1 MVGHWQPQNK
11 FLCMYRKLD
20 ELGEQVEDLDS
31 RTMDLIGNR
40 AKELNRDLEDILR
53 RLQTMDYINY
63 DKNKIDFLYEILEKA
78 MENEEHVE
86 IVLDRLRSLEK
97 IHKESPNIDSSIKTL
112 KARQELIDRA
122 FKSEDAEILK
132 TKKQFLD
139 AMNAIQVQLKE
150 VPMLQKNSERS

>member
-1 MVGHWQPQNK
+1 
-11 FLCMYRKLD
+11 
-20 ELGEQVEDLDS
+20 
-31 RTMDLIGNR
+31 MDLIGNR

-86 IVLDRLRSLEK
+86 IVLDRLKSLEK
-97 IHKESPNIDSSIKTL
+97 IHKESPNIEGSIKTL
-112 KARQELIDRA
+112 KARQALIDRA
-122 FKSEDAEILK
+122 FSSEDAEILK

-139 AMNAIQVQLKE
+139 AMQAIELQLKE
-150 VPMLQKNSERS
+150 VTMLQKSSEGS

>member
-1 MVGHWQPQNK
+1 M
-11 FLCMYRKLD
+11 
-20 ELGEQVEDLDS
+20 DS

-86 IVLDRLRSLEK
+86 IVLDRLKSLEK
-97 IHKESPNIDSSIKTL
+97 IHKESPNIEGSIKTL
-112 KARQELIDRA
+112 KARQALIDRA
-122 FKSEDAEILK
+122 FSSEDAEILK

-139 AMNAIQVQLKE
+139 AMQAIELQLKE
-150 VPMLQKNSERS
+150 VTMLQKSSEGS

>member
-1 MVGHWQPQNK
+1 M
-11 FLCMYRKLD
+11 
-20 ELGEQVEDLDS
+20 DS

-53 RLQTMDYINY
+53 RLQTIDYINY

-86 IVLDRLRSLEK
+86 IVLDRLKSLEK
-97 IHKESPNIDSSIKTL
+97 IHKESPNIEGSIKTL
-112 KARQELIDRA
+112 KARQALIDRA
-122 FKSEDAEILK
+122 FSSEDAEILK

-139 AMNAIQVQLKE
+139 AMQAIELQLKE
-150 VPMLQKNSERS
+150 VTMLQKSSEGS

>member
-1 MVGHWQPQNK
+1 
-11 FLCMYRKLD
+11 MYRKLD

-63 DKNKIDFLYEILEKA
+63 EKNKIDFLYEILEKA

-86 IVLDRLRSLEK
+86 IVLDRLKSLER
-97 IHKESPNIDSSIKTL
+97 IHKESPNIEGSIKTL
-112 KARQELIDRA
+112 KARQVLIDRA
-122 FKSEDAEILK
+122 FTNEDAEILK

-139 AMNAIQVQLKE
+139 AMHAIELQLKE
-150 VPMLQKNSERS
+150 VTMLQKSSEGN

>member
-1 MVGHWQPQNK
+1 
-11 FLCMYRKLD
+11 MYRKLD

-86 IVLDRLRSLEK
+86 IVLDRLKSLEK

-112 KARQELIDRA
+112 QDRQKLIDVA
-122 FKSEDAEILK
+122 FKNEDGEILK

-139 AMNAIQVQLKE
+139 AMNAIQLQLKE
-150 VPMLQKNSERS
+150 VTMLQKNAERS

>member
-1 MVGHWQPQNK
+1 
-11 FLCMYRKLD
+11 MYRKLD

-86 IVLDRLRSLEK
+86 IVLDRLKSLEK

-112 KARQELIDRA
+112 QDRQKLIDVA
-122 FKSEDAEILK
+122 FKNEDGEILK

-139 AMNAIQVQLKE
+139 AMNAIQLQLKE
-150 VPMLQKNSERS
+150 VTML